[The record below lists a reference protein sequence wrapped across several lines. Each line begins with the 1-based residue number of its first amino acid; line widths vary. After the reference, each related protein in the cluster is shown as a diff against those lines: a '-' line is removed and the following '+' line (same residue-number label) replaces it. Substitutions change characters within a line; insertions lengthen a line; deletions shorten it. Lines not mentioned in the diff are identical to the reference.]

1 MAIAYYGSILSP
13 NQIETAEGYLIC
25 RNVPIARTGQQMY
38 TAREFGLDGDPDA
51 PVTVTRR
58 PEDVFEE
65 AAIASFEGKPVT
77 DGHPGEDVRAENY
90 TAYARGH
97 LQNVRRSDDTI
108 MGDIY
113 INDPGLASDVRNNIK
128 REVSC
133 GYRCT
138 LVPDGA
144 GGYFQ
149 THIRGNHVAVVPLGR
164 AGHDVAIH
172 DAADMAE
179 KGRTTKMS
187 EFKKGL
193 LAVFGKA
200 AKDASDEELDTMV
213 GITATALDADPAG
226 EAQEAAPAADEKPVE
241 DKVVYKEPKGDDI
254 GSKLDRILEMLEAKS
269 RGGRGEGRMHDE
281 SDIDELVDKLTGGE
295 EAKLLEADDCRTMD
309 TATRD
314 AAVSLLR
321 KVRPAV
327 AAIADKA
334 ERARVTDA
342 LISAV
347 SNDSVYGSIAA
358 AAKDSAQKAAGTSQT
373 SYEQACADAQ
383 AGYDERNPH
392 RNKGA
397 R

>member
-133 GYRCT
+133 GYG
-138 LVPDGA
+138 DK
-144 GGYFQ
+144 
-149 THIRGNHVAVVPLGR
+149 
-164 AGHDVAIH
+164 
-172 DAADMAE
+172 E
-179 KGRTTKMS
+179 K
-187 EFKKGL
+187 
-193 LAVFGKA
+193 
-200 AKDASDEELDTMV
+200 
-213 GITATALDADPAG
+213 
-226 EAQEAAPAADEKPVE
+226 
-241 DKVVYKEPKGDDI
+241 
-254 GSKLDRILEMLEAKS
+254 
-269 RGGRGEGRMHDE
+269 
-281 SDIDELVDKLTGGE
+281 
-295 EAKLLEADDCRTMD
+295 
-309 TATRD
+309 
-314 AAVSLLR
+314 
-321 KVRPAV
+321 
-327 AAIADKA
+327 
-334 ERARVTDA
+334 
-342 LISAV
+342 
-347 SNDSVYGSIAA
+347 YG
-358 AAKDSAQKAAGTSQT
+358 
-373 SYEQACADAQ
+373 
-383 AGYDERNPH
+383 
-392 RNKGA
+392 
-397 R
+397 